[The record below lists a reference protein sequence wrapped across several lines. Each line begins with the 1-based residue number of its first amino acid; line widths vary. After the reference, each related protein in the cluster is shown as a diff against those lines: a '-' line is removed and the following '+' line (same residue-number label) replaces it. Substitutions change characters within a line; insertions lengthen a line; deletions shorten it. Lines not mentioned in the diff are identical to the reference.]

1 MLKSRSSLLATRL
14 DCEKEVK
21 FPAYKA
27 WLSALTDWVFGHT
40 QLPLEMIGPNSLR
53 SVMRMAL
60 TQEFYDRLDEA
71 GALAGDVSWRAI

>member
-60 TQEFYDRLDEA
+60 T
-71 GALAGDVSWRAI
+71 

>member
-14 DCEKEVK
+14 DCEREVK

-40 QLPLEMIGPNSLR
+40 
-53 SVMRMAL
+53 
-60 TQEFYDRLDEA
+60 
-71 GALAGDVSWRAI
+71 